1 MSETLYRLNTSGL
14 SSEDFGGEMVAVN
27 FETGQY
33 YGINGAA
40 VALWTLLHQPM
51 SKAAATQRIR
61 EIYTAI
67 PEHVAHDV
75 NSFFEE
81 LIKQGLLLS
90 GSAGD
95 LDVQA
100 EPVSSDALTPL
111 AGTAYVAPSI
121 EIYSDLQEL
130 IMLDPVH
137 EADPEQGWPLR
148 REDVAATGQ
157 AASKP
162 K

>member
-1 MSETLYRLNTSGL
+1 MSDTRYRLNTNGL

-40 VALWTLLHQPM
+40 VAVWALLHKPI
-51 SKAAATQRIR
+51 SRTDAINRIT
-61 EIYTAI
+61 EIFTLV
-67 PEHVAHDV
+67 PEHVADDV

-81 LIKQGLLLS
+81 LIKQDLLLS
-90 GSAGD
+90 GDIDD
-95 LDVQA
+95 LDVQQDHTG
-100 EPVSSDALTPL
+100 SDTLTAL
-111 AGTAYVAPSI
+111 AGTAYAPPSI

-137 EADPEQGWPLR
+137 DADPERGWPLR
-148 REDVAATGQ
+148 REAVTEDNQATTK
-157 AASKP
+157 AK
-162 K
+162 

>member
-111 AGTAYVAPSI
+111 AGTA
-121 EIYSDLQEL
+121 
-130 IMLDPVH
+130 DPAH
-137 EADPEQGWPLR
+137 RTLHQRIQGARAGCPDAR
-148 REDVAATGQ
+148 RLPRNGRPPRPCRVGRRR
-157 AASKP
+157 
-162 K
+162 